1 MQASYHPKTV
11 VPDEVI
17 EVLSVLQKSG
27 YKLAVISNREQPYQA
42 EIESLGLAPYLS
54 FSVSGGEVKSWK
66 PEAEIFLHACR
77 RAEVSPS
84 QAVYVGDNYFA
95 DVIGASHAGLQ
106 PVLYD
111 PRGLFPEAECPVLT
125 ALDQL
130 PAVLKLL

>member
-54 FSVSGGEVKSWK
+54 FSVSGCEWESSM
-66 PEAEIFLHACR
+66 PEAEIFLRLCR
-77 RAEVSPS
+77 RATVIAS
-84 QAVYVGDNYFA
+84 QAACCGHNSSLR
-95 DVIGASHAGLQ
+95 VIGAFHAPLHRVSYGLL
-106 PVLYD
+106 VLS
-111 PRGLFPEAECPVLT
+111 
-125 ALDQL
+125 
-130 PAVLKLL
+130 